1 MMSLLLKDYSSTHLP
16 KIILHALRKTGMR
29 TDFRSKITGN
39 LDEPQSRSRGISQKF

>member
-1 MMSLLLKDYSSTHLP
+1 MDLIFYRCPHLS

-39 LDEPQSRSRGISQKF
+39 LGETGVEAEVPAKDY